1 MKLKHITFT
10 GIDDSTNFPALEL
23 LCLEFVRIEFGVL
36 LSRHWYENGSRYMN
50 PDFFEELS
58 RYNINLSCH
67 ICGSLALDALNGN
80 FDIVNKETKNKFEI
94 FSRCQI
100 NVSGQDPLKY
110 KEYIDSLKSEG
121 KKIIVPESLDEIII
135 QQHDSENMEIAKIF
149 KENCSA
155 PDKVKV
161 LLDASGGRG
170 IFDEIKTVPGNDYG
184 YAGGIGPDNVCKI
197 INLLEEDETV
207 GDYWIDMESKVR
219 KNDKFDIGTV
229 LNVLNNIY
237 YIQ

>member
-1 MKLKHITFT
+1 M
-10 GIDDSTNFPALEL
+10 
-23 LCLEFVRIEFGVL
+23 
-36 LSRHWYENGSRYMN
+36 
-50 PDFFEELS
+50 
-58 RYNINLSCH
+58 
-67 ICGSLALDALNGN
+67 
-80 FDIVNKETKNKFEI
+80 
-94 FSRCQI
+94 
-100 NVSGQDPLKY
+100 
-110 KEYIDSLKSEG
+110 
-121 KKIIVPESLDEIII
+121 PESLDEIII